1 MFNFEYTG
9 IFQKHWTYLESYYLI
24 TQYHMNIQY
33 GPNFRAS
40 IVFYSRFW
48 YLKSA
53 VISATRGY
61 QLLSTKF
68 LKMFSP
74 FLIALYKT
82 NRQSHQRFQLEVI
95 II

>member
-1 MFNFEYTG
+1 
-9 IFQKHWTYLESYYLI
+9 
-24 TQYHMNIQY
+24 MNIQH

-48 YLKSA
+48 HLKSA

-68 LKMFSP
+68 LKMFSS

-82 NRQSHQRFQLEVI
+82 N
-95 II
+95 